1 MFKTKVILGSAAFVL
16 LTVFVGQ
23 SLRGAAGRVRPV
35 QRPDRSA
42 NISRVQ
48 RDPQQT
54 REQAQKMM
62 VARMKTQLEIDDAKW
77 ETVQPLLE
85 KVVRLTGQ
93 LESRSLGGV
102 YAVAGG
108 LSRRGAA
115 VGERGGPAGQPE
127 PGQNLPGRSEQTAT
141 GEKTDLQKAADEL
154 QELLRSGTGESAAI
168 KTALAAYRSAKN
180 KVKEELAKAQAD
192 LKAQMTTPKQEAT
205 LVLAGLLN

>member
-1 MFKTKVILGSAAFVL
+1 M
-16 LTVFVGQ
+16 GQ
-23 SLRGAAGRVRPV
+23 SLWGAAGRVRPV
-35 QRPDRSA
+35 QRPERSA

-48 RDPQQT
+48 RNPQQT

-62 VARMKTQLEIDDAKW
+62 VERMKTQLEIDDAKW
-77 ETVQPLLE
+77 QTVQPLLE

-115 VGERGGPAGQPE
+115 TGERGGPAGQPA
-127 PGQNLPGRSEQTAT
+127 PGENTPARQEQATA
-141 GEKTDLQKAADEL
+141 GEKTDLQKAGDEL
-154 QELLRSGTGESAAI
+154 QELLRSGTPDSVAI
-168 KTALAAYRSAKN
+168 KTALATYRSAKN
-180 KVKEELAKAQAD
+180 KVKEELVKAQAD